1 VARGVATT
9 KEPTNLND
17 LIIDYLKSPEFEK
30 LKQFHEGVKIETNLD
45 NKVFNINGSQVHI
58 RKVVMNLVS
67 NAAEAIEKYGTITIS
82 TQNRYVDKPFRGF
95 DDFREGEYAVLS
107 VSDDGSGVSKADRER
122 IFEPFYT
129 KKMMGRSGT
138 GLGLAVVWNVVQDHK
153 GFIDLKSGNNNTTFD
168 LYFPVTR
175 EAISDKILHRPLED
189 YQGNG
194 EIILIVDDIDSQ
206 REIVIKMLEKLGYS
220 AISVSSG
227 EEAIEYLK
235 LHEVDLIILDMIMDP
250 GINGLE
256 TYERILENNPKQ
268 KAIIAS
274 GFAETK
280 DVQKAQQLGAG
291 RYIRKPFTI
300 ENLGIIVKEE
310 LGK

>member
-1 VARGVATT
+1 MCLLPSALAKNSVDTVLTCA
-9 KEPTNLND
+9 
-17 LIIDYLKSPEFEK
+17 F
-30 LKQFHEGVKIETNLD
+30 LD
-45 NKVFNINGSQVHI
+45 AS
-58 RKVVMNLVS
+58 
-67 NAAEAIEKYGTITIS
+67 
-82 TQNRYVDKPFRGF
+82 
-95 DDFREGEYAVLS
+95 
-107 VSDDGSGVSKADRER
+107 
-122 IFEPFYT
+122 
-129 KKMMGRSGT
+129 
-138 GLGLAVVWNVVQDHK
+138 
-153 GFIDLKSGNNNTTFD
+153 
-168 LYFPVTR
+168 
-175 EAISDKILHRPLED
+175 
-189 YQGNG
+189 
-194 EIILIVDDIDSQ
+194 IVDDIDSQ

-291 RYIRKPFTI
+291 KYIRKPFTI